1 MWRGPQ
7 LLCSSSAI
15 GQFVPCRFRPAAAL
29 ANIIEG
35 RCFGV
40 GTRLL
45 GAGDIE
51 FKMGRNGDSPEKLD
65 GRRWAPVRLIRQ
77 TSD

>member
-7 LLCSSSAI
+7 LLCSGSAI

-35 RCFGV
+35 CSFGV
-40 GTRLL
+40 GARLL
-45 GAGDIE
+45 GTGDIE
-51 FKMGRNGDSPEKLD
+51 FQMGRNGDFPKSRD
-65 GRRWAPVRLIRQ
+65 GRRLGARPI
-77 TSD
+77 D